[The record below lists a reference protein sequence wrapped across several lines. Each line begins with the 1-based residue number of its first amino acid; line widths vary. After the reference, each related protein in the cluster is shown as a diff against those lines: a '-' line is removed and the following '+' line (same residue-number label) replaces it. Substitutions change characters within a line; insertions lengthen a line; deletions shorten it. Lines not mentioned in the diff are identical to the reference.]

1 MIKIL
6 IVDDSVFSQKTI
18 ANLIKKIL
26 GGSVEIY
33 YAKDG
38 KDGFKKYKDI
48 KPDYTFLD
56 LLMPELNGQQLL
68 KLIKELDNEA
78 KVFIVSADV
87 QKSVRTEIEEHDVL
101 AFINKPFNEEKAQ
114 LVCDMIRKDINE

>member
-6 IVDDSVFSQKTI
+6 IVDDSVFSQKTT

-26 GGSVEIY
+26 GSSVEIY

-48 KPDYTFLD
+48 KPDYAFLD

-114 LVCDMIRKDINE
+114 LVCEMIRKDINE

>member
-6 IVDDSVFSQKTI
+6 IVDDSVFSQKTT

-26 GGSVEIY
+26 GSNVEIY

-48 KPDYTFLD
+48 NPDYTFLD

-68 KLIKELDNEA
+68 KLIKELDNEV

-114 LVCDMIRKDINE
+114 LVCDIIRKDINE